1 MRYQER
7 STKIIT
13 FIRYF
18 GTFCI
23 GTTSNLLAARPIT
36 EHRRS
41 SHTGIGGVPTQRR
54 TSQSLHNRGGHRNG
68 SRKSSDGSH
77 SGRVRD
83 GAFASGSTSPR
94 YGVIDTGNVLL
105 LPTRGRSRGASLPG
119 NMNDVQQ
126 EDIYRLRNFAT
137 SGKKV
142 INRGDS
148 VRSKS
153 RVSLTSAAS
162 R

>member
-1 MRYQER
+1 M
-7 STKIIT
+7 
-13 FIRYF
+13 
-18 GTFCI
+18 
-23 GTTSNLLAARPIT
+23 T

-41 SHTGIGGVPTQRR
+41 SHTGIGGVPTPRR

-68 SRKSSDGSH
+68 SRKSSDGSRKSSDGSH
-77 SGRVRD
+77 YGRARD
-83 GAFASGSTSPR
+83 GAFASGTTSPR
-94 YGVIDTGNVLL
+94 YGVIDTGNLLL

-126 EDIYRLRNFAT
+126 EDIYRLRNFDT

-153 RVSLTSAAS
+153 RVSLNSAAS